1 MHHLLGQGHHVTAVA
16 RPSARLDAL
25 QSAAT
30 KAGDAHDAAYLADA
44 LRGGA
49 RAYFCPMPLLHYL
62 DQGQGRPL
70 VILHGLFG
78 TLDNWQTLARRWA
91 TEAGLRVVSVDL
103 RNHGRSFHSPE
114 HTYALMAADVLALF
128 DHLRLGPDTTLL
140 GHSMGGKV
148 AMRLA
153 LDHPDRLARL
163 VVVDIAPRFSDMEHQ
178 DDVLAGLQAVDLA
191 TLANRQEADA
201 ALAQHIGNVG
211 TRQFLL
217 KNLYRREDN
226 SFAWRINLDVL
237 VAQLPTVGEATTAPA
252 PFLKPALFIRGG
264 NSGYITAEDKLH
276 GIPALFPNSQVATV
290 VDAGHWVHAEK
301 PDEVF
306 GLLRAFVGA

>member
-1 MHHLLGQGHHVTAVA
+1 MKISGRYG
-16 RPSARLDAL
+16 
-25 QSAAT
+25 
-30 KAGDAHDAAYLADA
+30 
-44 LRGGA
+44 RGETT
-49 RAYFCPMPLLHYL
+49 RYFCAMPLLHYL

-78 TLDNWQTLARRWA
+78 TLDNWQSLARRWA
-91 TEAGLRVVSVDL
+91 TEAGLRVISVDL
-103 RNHGRSFHSPE
+103 RNHGRSFHSDE
-114 HTYALMAADVLALF
+114 HTYALMAQDVLALF
-128 DHLRLGPDTTLL
+128 DHLQLGPDTTLM

-153 LDHPDRLARL
+153 LDHPERLARL

-178 DDVLAGLQAVDLA
+178 DDIVAGLQSVDF
-191 TLANRQEADA
+191 TTCTNRQEADA
-201 ALAQHIGNVG
+201 ALAKYVPNVG

-217 KNLYRREDN
+217 KNLYRTEDN
-226 SFAWRINLDVL
+226 TFAWRINLKVL
-237 VAQLPTVGEATTAPA
+237 AARLAAIGEETMSAS

-264 NSGYITAEDKLH
+264 KSDYITAEDKLT

-301 PDEVF
+301 PDEIF
-306 GLLRAFVGA
+306 GMVKAFALA

>member
-1 MHHLLGQGHHVTAVA
+1 
-16 RPSARLDAL
+16 
-25 QSAAT
+25 
-30 KAGDAHDAAYLADA
+30 
-44 LRGGA
+44 
-49 RAYFCPMPLLHYL
+49 MPLLHYL

-78 TLDNWQTLARRWA
+78 TLDNWQSLARRWA

-103 RNHGRSFHSPE
+103 RNHGRSFHSSE
-114 HTYALMAADVLALF
+114 HSYALMAQDVLDLF
-128 DHLRLGPDTTLL
+128 DHLQLGADTTLM

-153 LDHPDRLARL
+153 LDHPERLARL
-163 VVVDIAPRFSDMEHQ
+163 IVVDIAPRFSDMEHQ
-178 DDVLAGLQAVDLA
+178 DDILAGLQSVDF
-191 TLANRQEADA
+191 TTCTNRQEADT
-201 ALAQHIGNVG
+201 ALAKFVPNVG

-217 KNLYRREDN
+217 KNLYRKEDN
-226 SFAWRINLDVL
+226 RFAWRINLEVL
-237 VAQLPTVGEATTAPA
+237 AAQLAAIGEATTSTA

-264 NSGYITAEDKLH
+264 KSDYITAEDKLH

-301 PDEVF
+301 PDEIFAMVRDF
-306 GLLRAFVGA
+306 ALS

>member
-1 MHHLLGQGHHVTAVA
+1 
-16 RPSARLDAL
+16 
-25 QSAAT
+25 
-30 KAGDAHDAAYLADA
+30 
-44 LRGGA
+44 
-49 RAYFCPMPLLHYL
+49 MPLLHYL

-78 TLDNWQTLARRWA
+78 TLDNWQSLARRWA

-103 RNHGRSFHSPE
+103 RNHGRSFHSSE
-114 HTYALMAADVLALF
+114 HSYALMAQDVLDLF
-128 DHLRLGPDTTLL
+128 DHLQLGADTTLL

-153 LDHPDRLARL
+153 LDHPERLARL
-163 VVVDIAPRFSDMEHQ
+163 IVVDIAPRFSDMEHQ
-178 DDVLAGLQAVDLA
+178 DDILAGLQSVDF
-191 TLANRQEADA
+191 TTCTNRQEADT
-201 ALAQHIGNVG
+201 ALAKFVPNVG

-217 KNLYRREDN
+217 KNLYRKEDN
-226 SFAWRINLDVL
+226 RFAWRINLEVL
-237 VAQLPTVGEATTAPA
+237 AAQLAAIGEATTSSA

-264 NSGYITAEDKLH
+264 KSDYITADDKLH

-301 PDEVF
+301 PDEIFAMV
-306 GLLRAFVGA
+306 RDFVLS

>member
-1 MHHLLGQGHHVTAVA
+1 
-16 RPSARLDAL
+16 
-25 QSAAT
+25 
-30 KAGDAHDAAYLADA
+30 
-44 LRGGA
+44 
-49 RAYFCPMPLLHYL
+49 MPLLHYL

-91 TEAGLRVVSVDL
+91 TEAGLRVISVDL

-114 HTYALMAADVLALF
+114 HSYALMVADVLALF
-128 DHLRLGPDTTLL
+128 DHLRLGPDTTVL

-163 VVVDIAPRFSDMEHQ
+163 IVIDIAPRHSDMRHQ
-178 DDVLAGLQAVDLA
+178 DDVLAGLHAVNLA
-191 TLANRQEADA
+191 SLTSRQEADA
-201 ALAQHIGNVG
+201 ALAPHIRNVG

-217 KNLYRREDN
+217 KNLYRTEDN

-237 VAQLPTVGEATTAPA
+237 AAQLPAIGEATDGGA
-252 PFLKPALFIRGG
+252 PFAKPALFIRGG
-264 NSGYITAEDKLH
+264 NSDYISAEDKLH
-276 GIPALFPNSQVATV
+276 AIPALFPNSEVATV
-290 VDAGHWVHAEK
+290 LDAGHWVHAEK
-301 PDEVF
+301 PEEIYAMV
-306 GLLRAFVGA
+306 RAFAQQ

>member
-1 MHHLLGQGHHVTAVA
+1 
-16 RPSARLDAL
+16 
-25 QSAAT
+25 
-30 KAGDAHDAAYLADA
+30 
-44 LRGGA
+44 
-49 RAYFCPMPLLHYL
+49 MPLLHYL

-78 TLDNWQTLARRWA
+78 TLDNWQSLARRWA

-114 HTYALMAADVLALF
+114 HTYALMAQDVLELF
-128 DHLRLGPDTTLL
+128 DHLQLGSDTTLM

-153 LDHPDRLARL
+153 LDHPERLARL
-163 VVVDIAPRFSDMEHQ
+163 IVVDIAPRFSNMEHQ
-178 DDVLAGLQAVDLA
+178 DDIVAGLQAVDF
-191 TLANRQEADA
+191 TTCANRQEADA
-201 ALAQHIGNVG
+201 ALARYVPNVG

-217 KNLYRREDN
+217 KNLYRTEDN
-226 SFAWRINLDVL
+226 TFAWRINLKVL
-237 VAQLPTVGEATTAPA
+237 AAQLAAIGEETVGKA

-264 NSGYITAEDKLH
+264 KSDYITTADKLH

-301 PDEVF
+301 PEEIFEMVKT
-306 GLLRAFVGA
+306 FVLS

>member
-1 MHHLLGQGHHVTAVA
+1 
-16 RPSARLDAL
+16 
-25 QSAAT
+25 
-30 KAGDAHDAAYLADA
+30 
-44 LRGGA
+44 
-49 RAYFCPMPLLHYL
+49 MPLLHHL

-103 RNHGRSFHSPE
+103 RNHGRSFQSTEHSYR
-114 HTYALMAADVLALF
+114 HMAQDVLELF
-128 DHLRLGPDTTLL
+128 AHLQLGPDTTLL

-148 AMRLA
+148 AMRFA
-153 LDHPDRLARL
+153 LDHPGHLARL
-163 VVVDIAPRFSDMEHQ
+163 VVLDIAPRFSDMRHQ
-178 DDVLAGLQAVDLA
+178 DEILAGLHAVNLA
-191 TLANRQEADA
+191 TITNRQEADA
-201 ALAQHIGNVG
+201 ALAQYIHNVG

-226 SFAWRINLDVL
+226 SFAWRINLPVL
-237 VAQLPTVGEATTAPA
+237 SAELAAIGEATAAET

-264 NSGYITAEDKLH
+264 KSDYITPEDKLH
-276 GIPALFPNSQVATV
+276 GIPALFPNSEVATV

-301 PDEVF
+301 PEDVF
-306 GLLRAFVGA
+306 GLVRAFAGQ